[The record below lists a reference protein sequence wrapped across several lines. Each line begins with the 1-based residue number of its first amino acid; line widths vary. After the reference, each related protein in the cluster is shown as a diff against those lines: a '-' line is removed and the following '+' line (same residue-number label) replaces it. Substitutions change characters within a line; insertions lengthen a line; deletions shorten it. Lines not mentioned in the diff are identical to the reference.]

1 MITLQKGR
9 YEALESIGSGTTS
22 RVERARD
29 NVIGRTVALKTFIH
43 SFGEDL
49 EEQFLR
55 EAQLVGQLSHPAIV
69 QLYDVGIHEHG
80 TPFLVME
87 YIAGKTLEEYLE
99 SSSLT
104 VQRACAWAADLA
116 RALAV
121 AHRTGIIH
129 GDIKPGNIFVTP
141 EEKVKLGDFGI
152 ARLATQVSGSER
164 VKGTPAYLAPEQI
177 LGASQDQRS
186 DQFSFGIVFYQM
198 LAGARPFDGNSVG
211 AVCSEI
217 LYAEPVPPSKR
228 NPAVPREVD
237 RVVARCLAKNP
248 LERFDSFDQ
257 LVRSLYPFTRSRPAS
272 LPTGNASWWMQ
283 PSKRRDVWMVAAAG
297 VLLAAS
303 LELPRALRERFR
315 VPPAPTP
322 SYYRPGVPYEA
333 FRYTEQRPAAE
344 QLPDASDR
352 PHAAP
357 ERTEQ
362 KETPRPM
369 IHLGKIALT
378 NLNPPDDAHDSASSP
393 SSRVAARNR
402 RSAPAWANPE
412 RAHGLERKRRDSRAT
427 RSAALRRDRASL
439 P

>member
-9 YEALESIGSGTTS
+9 YEALEPIGSGTTS

-29 NVIGRTVALKTFIH
+29 NVIGRMVALKTFIDC
-43 SFGEDL
+43 FGEDL

-69 QLYDVGIHEHG
+69 QLYDVGIDERG

-104 VQRACAWAADLA
+104 VQRACAWAADLG
-116 RALAV
+116 RALAL

-129 GDIKPGNIFVTP
+129 GDIKPGNIFVTL

-186 DQFSFGIVFYQM
+186 DQFSFGIVFYQ
-198 LAGARPFDGNSVG
+198 LLTGARPFDGNSVG

-228 NPAVPREVD
+228 NPAVPPELD
-237 RVVARCLAKNP
+237 RVIARCLAKNP

-257 LVRSLYPFTRSRPAS
+257 LVRSLYPFTRSLPAS
-272 LPTGNASWWMQ
+272 LPAGKGSWWMR

-297 VLLAAS
+297 VLLTA
-303 LELPRALRERFR
+303 LLQLPHVLRERFGI
-315 VPPAPTP
+315 PPAPAR

-333 FRYTEQRPAAE
+333 FRYTEQTPAAE
-344 QLPDASDR
+344 QQRDASD
-352 PHAAP
+352 AP
-357 ERTEQ
+357 DAPAEK
-362 KETPRPM
+362 KETPRRM
-369 IHLGKIALT
+369 IRVGKIALAI
-378 NLNPPDDAHDSASSP
+378 LNHPDDLP
-393 SSRVAARNR
+393 G
-402 RSAPAWANPE
+402 SAPAESA
-412 RAHGLERKRRDSRAT
+412 RALHVSPTAT
-427 RSAALRRDRASL
+427 RNR
-439 P
+439 

>member
-1 MITLQKGR
+1 MIKLQKGR

-43 SFGEDL
+43 SFDEDL

-186 DQFSFGIVFYQM
+186 DQFSFGIVFYQ
-198 LAGARPFDGNSVG
+198 LLTGARPFDGNSVG

-217 LYAEPVPPSKR
+217 LYVEPVPPSKR

-272 LPTGNASWWMQ
+272 LPTGKASWWMQ
-283 PSKRRDVWMVAAAG
+283 PSKHRDVWMVAAAG

-315 VPPAPTP
+315 IPPAPTP

-344 QLPDASDR
+344 QLPDASDA

-357 ERTEQ
+357 GRTEQ

-369 IHLGKIALT
+369 IIWG
-378 NLNPPDDAHDSASSP
+378 
-393 SSRVAARNR
+393 R
-402 RSAPAWANPE
+402 
-412 RAHGLERKRRDSRAT
+412 
-427 RSAALRRDRASL
+427 L

>member
-1 MITLQKGR
+1 MIKLQKGR

-186 DQFSFGIVFYQM
+186 DQFSFGIVFYQ
-198 LAGARPFDGNSVG
+198 LLTGARPFDGNSVG

-217 LYAEPVPPSKR
+217 LYVEPVPPSKR
-228 NPAVPREVD
+228 NPAVPQEVD

-272 LPTGNASWWMQ
+272 LPTGKASWWMQ
-283 PSKRRDVWMVAAAG
+283 PSKHRDVWMVAAAG

-315 VPPAPTP
+315 IPPAPTP

-344 QLPDASDR
+344 QLPDASDA

-357 ERTEQ
+357 GRTEQ

-378 NLNPPDDAHDSASSP
+378 NLNPPDDAHGSASSP
-393 SSRVAARNR
+393 SSSVAARNR
-402 RSAPAWANPE
+402 RSASANTE
-412 RAHGLERKRRDSRAT
+412 RARGLERKRRDSRAT
-427 RSAALRRDRASL
+427 RSAALRRGRASL

>member
-22 RVERARD
+22 RVQRARD

-69 QLYDVGIHEHG
+69 QLYDVGIDEQG
-80 TPFLVME
+80 RPFLVME
-87 YIAGKTLEEYLE
+87 YVAGKTLEDYLE
-99 SSSLT
+99 SSWLT
-104 VQRACAWAADLA
+104 VQRACAWAADLG

-129 GDIKPGNIFVTP
+129 GDIKPGNIFVTL

-177 LGASQDQRS
+177 LGAPQDQRS
-186 DQFSFGIVFYQM
+186 DQFSFGIVFYQ
-198 LAGARPFDGNSVG
+198 LLTGARPFDGNSVG

-272 LPTGNASWWMQ
+272 LPTGNASWWMK
-283 PSKRRDVWMVAAAG
+283 PSKHRDVWRVAAVG

-315 VPPAPTP
+315 IPPAPTP

-344 QLPDASDR
+344 QLPDASDA

-357 ERTEQ
+357 GRTEQ

-369 IHLGKIALT
+369 IHPGKVALA
-378 NLNPPDDAHDSASSP
+378 NLNSPDDARGSSSSP
-393 SSRVAARNR
+393 PSSVAARKR
-402 RSAPAWANPE
+402 RSAPADLK
-412 RAHGLERKRRDSRAT
+412 RARGLERKRRDSRAT
-427 RSAALRRDRASL
+427 PRTKILLSH
-439 P
+439 

>member
-29 NVIGRTVALKTFIH
+29 NVIGRIVALKTFID

-69 QLYDVGIHEHG
+69 QLYDVGIDEQG
-80 TPFLVME
+80 RPFLVME
-87 YIAGKTLEEYLE
+87 YVAGKTLEDYLE
-99 SSSLT
+99 SSWLT
-104 VQRACAWAADLA
+104 VQRACAWAADLG

-129 GDIKPGNIFVTP
+129 GDIKPGNIFVTL

-152 ARLATQVSGSER
+152 ARLATQASGSER

-186 DQFSFGIVFYQM
+186 DQFSFGIVFYE
-198 LAGARPFDGNSVG
+198 LLTGERPFDGNSVG

-217 LYAEPVPPSKR
+217 LYAEPVLPSKR
-228 NPAVPREVD
+228 NPAVPPEVD
-237 RVVARCLAKNP
+237 RVIARCLAKNP

-272 LPTGNASWWMQ
+272 LSAGKGSWWTR
-283 PSKRRDVWMVAAAG
+283 PSKHRDVWMVAAAG
-297 VLLAAS
+297 VLLAA
-303 LELPRALRERFR
+303 LLAVPHVLRERFGI
-315 VPPAPTP
+315 PPGPAP

-333 FRYTEQRPAAE
+333 FRYTEQTTAAE
-344 QLPDASDR
+344 QQQDAPD
-352 PHAAP
+352 AAP
-357 ERTEQ
+357 EK
-362 KETPRPM
+362 KETTRRM
-369 IHLGKIALT
+369 IRVGKIALAI
-378 NLNPPDDAHDSASSP
+378 LNHPDDLPGSASAESAKALHLSP
-393 SSRVAARNR
+393 TATRNR
-402 RSAPAWANPE
+402 
-412 RAHGLERKRRDSRAT
+412 
-427 RSAALRRDRASL
+427 
-439 P
+439 

>member
-1 MITLQKGR
+1 MIKLQKGR

-186 DQFSFGIVFYQM
+186 DQFSFGIVFYQ
-198 LAGARPFDGNSVG
+198 LLTGARPFDGNSVG

-217 LYAEPVPPSKR
+217 LYVEPVPPSKR

-272 LPTGNASWWMQ
+272 LPTGKASWWMQ
-283 PSKRRDVWMVAAAG
+283 PSKHRDVWMVAAAG

-315 VPPAPTP
+315 IPPAPTP

-344 QLPDASDR
+344 QLPDASDA

-357 ERTEQ
+357 GRTEQ

-378 NLNPPDDAHDSASSP
+378 NLNPPEDAHGSASSP
-393 SSRVAARNR
+393 SSSVAARNR
-402 RSAPAWANPE
+402 RSALANPE
-412 RAHGLERKRRDSRAT
+412 RARGLERKRRNSRAT
-427 RSAALRRDRASL
+427 RSAALRRGRASL

>member
-1 MITLQKGR
+1 MIALQKGR

-22 RVERARD
+22 RVDRARD

-69 QLYDVGIHEHG
+69 QLYDVGVDEHG

-116 RALAV
+116 RGLALA
-121 AHRTGIIH
+121 HRAGIIH

-152 ARLATQVSGSER
+152 ARLATQVSLSER
-164 VKGTPAYLAPEQI
+164 LKGTPAYLAPEQI
-177 LGASQDQRS
+177 LGAAQDQRS
-186 DQFSFGIVFYQM
+186 DQFSFGIVFYQ
-198 LAGARPFDGNSVG
+198 LLTGARPFDGSSVG
-211 AVCSEI
+211 AVCSGI
-217 LYAEPVPPSKR
+217 LYAEPAPPSQR
-228 NPAVPREVD
+228 NPAVPRELD

-257 LVRSLYPFTRSRPAS
+257 LARSLYPFTRSRPAS
-272 LPTGNASWWMQ
+272 LPIGKGSWWTQ
-283 PSKRRDVWMVAAAG
+283 PSKHRDVWMVAAAG
-297 VLLAAS
+297 LLLAGS
-303 LELPRALRERFR
+303 LELPRALYERFR
-315 VPPAPTP
+315 LPPAPT
-322 SYYRPGVPYEA
+322 YYRPGAPYEA

-344 QLPDASDR
+344 QPPEASD
-352 PHAAP
+352 AP
-357 ERTEQ
+357 DPAPGQTGQEGTRRRTI
-362 KETPRPM
+362 R
-369 IHLGKIALT
+369 LGKIALS
-378 NLNPPDDAHDSASSP
+378 NPNYPDELHGSASSA
-393 SSRVAARNR
+393 SSHELPFSQVAARNQ
-402 RSAPAWANPE
+402 
-412 RAHGLERKRRDSRAT
+412 
-427 RSAALRRDRASL
+427 
-439 P
+439 

>member
-1 MITLQKGR
+1 MIALQKGR

-29 NVIGRTVALKTFIH
+29 NVIGRIVALKTFVH
-43 SFGEDL
+43 SFDEDL

-99 SSSLT
+99 STSLT

-116 RALAV
+116 RALAL

-164 VKGTPAYLAPEQI
+164 LKGTPAYLAPEQI

-186 DQFSFGIVFYQM
+186 DQFSFGIVFYQ
-198 LAGARPFDGNSVG
+198 LLTGRRPFEGNSVG

-217 LYAEPVPPSKR
+217 LYAEPVAPSKH

-237 RVVARCLAKNP
+237 RVIARCLAKNP

-257 LVRSLYPFTRSRPAS
+257 LVRSLYPFTRSRPRPAS
-272 LPTGNASWWMQ
+272 PTTGKRSWWMQ
-283 PSKRRDVWMVAAAG
+283 PSNPRDVWVVAAAG

-303 LELPRALRERFR
+303 LQLPHALRQRFGI
-315 VPPAPTP
+315 PPAPAP

-333 FRYTEQRPAAE
+333 LRYTEQTPPVE
-344 QLPDASDR
+344 PPPDASDA
-352 PHAAP
+352 PDAAP
-357 ERTEQ
+357 VGTGR
-362 KETPRPM
+362 KETPRRM
-369 IHLGKIALT
+369 IHLGKIALA
-378 NLNPPDDAHDSASSP
+378 NLNRPDDSPASAFAASELHVSP
-393 SSRVAARNR
+393 MAARNR
-402 RSAPAWANPE
+402 
-412 RAHGLERKRRDSRAT
+412 
-427 RSAALRRDRASL
+427 
-439 P
+439 

>member
-1 MITLQKGR
+1 MIPLQKGR

-29 NVIGRTVALKTFIH
+29 NVIGRAVALKTFIH

-99 SSSLT
+99 SGRLT
-104 VQRACAWAADLA
+104 VQRACAWAADLG
-116 RALAV
+116 RALAL

-152 ARLATQVSGSER
+152 ARLATQVSNSER

-186 DQFSFGIVFYQM
+186 DQFSFGIVFYQ
-198 LAGARPFDGNSVG
+198 LLTGARPFEGNSVG

-217 LYAEPVPPSKR
+217 LYAEPVPPSKH
-228 NPAVPREVD
+228 NPAVPPELD
-237 RVVARCLAKNP
+237 RVVARCLEKNP
-248 LERFDSFDQ
+248 LDRFDSFDA
-257 LVRSLYPFTRSRPAS
+257 LVRSLYPFTRSRPRPAS
-272 LPTGNASWWMQ
+272 RPTGKNSWWMR
-283 PSKRRDVWMVAAAG
+283 PSSPRDVWMVAAAG

-303 LELPRALRERFR
+303 FELPCALGKRFA
-315 VPPAPTP
+315 VPPPPAP

-333 FRYTEQRPAAE
+333 LRYAAPMPALAE
-344 QLPDASDR
+344 QPGASETQGQTAGR
-352 PHAAP
+352 TGKKQAP
-357 ERTEQ
+357 
-362 KETPRPM
+362 PRM
-369 IHLGKIALT
+369 IYPGKIALAD
-378 NLNPPDDAHDSASSP
+378 LNRPEDSP
-393 SSRVAARNR
+393 SAFPLSGPHGSPVASQNR
-402 RSAPAWANPE
+402 
-412 RAHGLERKRRDSRAT
+412 
-427 RSAALRRDRASL
+427 
-439 P
+439 